1 MPRPADQD
9 FRTWWAQ
16 QTMLT
21 GCYKTSATLD
31 PAEEMGFWE
40 DVVVKSMMAGEERN
54 ERNLTFEMTDA
65 TIVIVVMNS
74 G

>member
-1 MPRPADQD
+1 MPRPADPD

-16 QTMLT
+16 RIMLT

-31 PAEEMGFWE
+31 PAEEMGSWE
-40 DVVVKSMMAGEERN
+40 DLVVKSMTAGEERN
-54 ERNLTFEMTDA
+54 LRFEMTDA
-65 TIVIVVMNS
+65 TTVIAVTKT